1 MVTDRVKA
9 YLSQCELRRARL
21 PIVAS
26 ALCMSPATLD
36 RKLRAEG
43 STWLALLDAE
53 RKARFDKA
61 KQAMDRKAYGREII
75 RDLGYCEVNSFYRA
89 FRRWY
94 GAGYRTARV
103 GADVAH

>member
-1 MVTDRVKA
+1 MVTDRAKA
-9 YLSQCELRRARL
+9 YLSKCELRRARL

-26 ALCMSPATLD
+26 ALCMSTATLD

-43 STWLALLDAE
+43 VTWLALLDAE

-61 KQAMDRKAYGREII
+61 MAEDAARKAYGREII
-75 RDLGYCEVNSFYRA
+75 PALGYGEVNSFYRA

-94 GAGYRTARV
+94 GVGYRAASVSR
-103 GADVAH
+103 

>member
-9 YLSQCELRRARL
+9 YLSKCELRRARL
-21 PIVAS
+21 PMVAD
-26 ALCMSPATLD
+26 ALCMSTATLD

-43 STWLALLDAE
+43 QTWLALLDAE

-61 KQAMDRKAYGREII
+61 KQGIDRKAYGREII
-75 RDLGYCEVNSFYRA
+75 RDLGYGEVNSFYRA

-94 GAGYRTARV
+94 GVGYRAARV
-103 GADVAH
+103 NAGMP